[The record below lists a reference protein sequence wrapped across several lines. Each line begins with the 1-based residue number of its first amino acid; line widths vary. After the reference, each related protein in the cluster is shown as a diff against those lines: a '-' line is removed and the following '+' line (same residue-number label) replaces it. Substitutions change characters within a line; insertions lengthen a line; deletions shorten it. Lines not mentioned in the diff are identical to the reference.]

1 MTMRIPTLKAEY
13 NLRNTALRKFPTSTT
28 ATPCS
33 KMSMTMRTGP
43 TIVERKILE
52 FSVIPMQKIAGS
64 RRTKR
69 SPPARKLSKSTKWRL
84 PLRTTVV
91 TIQLLPVTILLT
103 PLTTARKKNQNTK
116 QHLIPLKHPGSI
128 MIKKTEEKPSDEG
141 WANFDDMSSDK
152 PTETTE
158 EKLPERAQNY
168 SVEKDEPMKDEQTKE
183 EPMKTEETKTEEMK
197 TEEAVVE
204 KSDEMKQDNESSSM
218 EVQPMQVTTTDKTD
232 NDVITSA
239 KSSSVDADDVTMQT
253 DDVGVT
259 SEEKGDSNAA

>member
-1 MTMRIPTLKAEY
+1 MTMRILTLKAEY
-13 NLRNTALRKFPTSTT
+13 NLRNTALRKFPTSMT

-33 KMSMTMRTGP
+33 KTLTMMRTGP

-52 FSVIPMQKIAGS
+52 FLVIQMQKIAGS

-103 PLTTARKKNQNTK
+103 PLTTARKKNQNIK
-116 QHLIPLKHPGSI
+116 QHPIPLKHPGLI

-183 EPMKTEETKTEEMK
+183 PMKTEETKTEEMK
-197 TEEAVVE
+197 TEETVVE
-204 KSDEMKQDNESSSM
+204 
-218 EVQPMQVTTTDKTD
+218 
-232 NDVITSA
+232 
-239 KSSSVDADDVTMQT
+239 
-253 DDVGVT
+253 
-259 SEEKGDSNAA
+259 